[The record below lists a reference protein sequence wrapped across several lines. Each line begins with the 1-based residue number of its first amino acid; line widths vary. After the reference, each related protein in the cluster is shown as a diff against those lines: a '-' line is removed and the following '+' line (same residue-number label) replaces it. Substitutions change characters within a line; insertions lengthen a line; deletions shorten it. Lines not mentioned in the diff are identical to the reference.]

1 MRWED
6 GVRVISDLDAHVKKN
21 PHPSP
26 LPEYRERG
34 R

>member
-1 MRWED
+1 MRREPEINED
-6 GVRVISDLDAHVKKN
+6 ERRSEKN

-34 R
+34 QEED